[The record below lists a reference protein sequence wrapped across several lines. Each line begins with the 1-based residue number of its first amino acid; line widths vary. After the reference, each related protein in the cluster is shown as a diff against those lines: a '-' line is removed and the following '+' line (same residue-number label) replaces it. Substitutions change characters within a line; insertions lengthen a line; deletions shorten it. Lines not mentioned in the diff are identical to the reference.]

1 MTVAS
6 FVLAQVY
13 SLHAVLVGRVTPDMC
28 SLLPRFVN
36 HWWPIIEDIFQSPK
50 ILSMQSNLTA
60 EVLKHD
66 ELQAVSIDCTMRCC
80 LPLLGQVHPRSSK
93 EDKERAVF
101 RGEDARTRVF
111 WPHF

>member
-50 ILSMQSNLTA
+50 ILSYA
-60 EVLKHD
+60 V
-66 ELQAVSIDCTMRCC
+66 ELN
-80 LPLLGQVHPRSSK
+80 GRSS
-93 EDKERAVF
+93 E
-101 RGEDARTRVF
+101 ARRTPGCQHRLRDEMLSAFTRTSAS
-111 WPHF
+111 